1 MVLMLIMF
9 GVCCIFWDFS
19 GRQELIQS
27 RLIRGVSSPLV
38 GGDGGLRHPDY
49 HSNSWYHAML
59 MSVRGLGVVN
69 GCYVCSA
76 LPHFAHSSVPLTPLP
91 LTGAETLG
99 VLVAFTVGVGGAVR
113 DAEGNL
119 RVASVVSMLRTCN
132 VSIPDYSGAVIR
144 VTNVSSQIKDLRAFS
159 SGSWSSVLLRVLIPF
174 MFVLIMLLMNDT
186 ANV

>member
-1 MVLMLIMF
+1 M
-9 GVCCIFWDFS
+9 
-19 GRQELIQS
+19 
-27 RLIRGVSSPLV
+27 
-38 GGDGGLRHPDY
+38 
-49 HSNSWYHAML
+49 
-59 MSVRGLGVVN
+59 
-69 GCYVCSA
+69 
-76 LPHFAHSSVPLTPLP
+76 
-91 LTGAETLG
+91 
-99 VLVAFTVGVGGAVR
+99 GVGGAVR

-119 RVASVVSMLRTCN
+119 RVASVVGMLRTCN